1 MKKINKYLLENHPLI
16 WNTKIVWMSLVL
28 IGAHLIFYCMGFFS
42 FQNVSELNTY
52 SLFNRYINSN
62 VVLIGVLF
70 SILIFI
76 LWLNS
81 YFKQNAFKSFYPKS
95 NKSLFM
101 EFVWI
106 FIICFMNISFYF
118 SYTEGLRKSVSN
130 SITTEELQHE
140 VDIVNKAKPFTL
152 ERANLY
158 HTNRCVSVPAFDS
171 LVSHEEVAKLY
182 VENQVRDANN
192 YSGYA
197 SPDDYGV
204 KWKDVNPDDYLLY
217 KDSIPLPYYTNDEY
231 TTLLMQ
237 HFPKRIHDHIGIIAK
252 ESGEDEET
260 TVEYDY
266 SNYSVREALNSLY
279 NSCHSDIINFD
290 STKDSRYYA
299 LFVAD
304 LLQNCKKEELEK
316 VLDDYL
322 LLADKY
328 KTNYWFKDK
337 KWIDYVY
344 NPPYYFVDYDLKTS
358 EIRINNTSIPKDYVE
373 NYSLTQCMNT
383 LIESKSNVIPVE
395 VVLVLLY
402 LALFASIL
410 IYAFRITSRRIWLMS
425 FVGAIVLAFV
435 FSAIYA
441 LISSIGNVGYP
452 EDSVLF
458 GVQALAFILTFWIFT
473 LYCIRKEK
481 FKKVSGMFLNFCIL
495 CIPTIIP
502 LITFGY
508 WEYLESM
515 SYYYLNEYNE
525 RMYYHPHYEWL
536 NAHIPD
542 ILFFNL
548 GLFFVVLFSLTP
560 LIKKWKSL
568 PEE

>member
-1 MKKINKYLLENHPLI
+1 MLKRINKYLLENHPLT

-42 FQNVSELNTY
+42 FQNVSELSSEY
-52 SLFNRYINSN
+52 SFFARYATHN
-62 VVLIGVLF
+62 VVWIGVLL

-192 YSGYA
+192 YSDYA

-204 KWKDVNPDDYLLY
+204 KWKDVNPDDYLFY

-266 SNYSVREALNSLY
+266 GNYSVREALNSLY

-328 KTNYWFKDK
+328 KTNYRFKDK

-344 NPPYYFVDYDLKTS
+344 NPPYYFVDYDLKTYLKW
-358 EIRINNTSIPKDYVE
+358 INGGNTSIPKDYVV
-373 NYSLTQCMNT
+373 NYSLTHCMNT

-425 FVGAIVLAFV
+425 FVGAIVLVFV
-435 FSAIYA
+435 FFAIVA
-441 LISSIGNVGYP
+441 LGDTIYDSYFEEIGIIIQCLV
-452 EDSVLF
+452 
-458 GVQALAFILTFWIFT
+458 FILVFWAIT
-473 LYCIRKEK
+473 IYYLKKEK
-481 FKKVSGMFLNFCIL
+481 RKKLAGMFLNFCL
-495 CIPTIIP
+495 LTLPAVLP
-502 LITFGY
+502 LIIWGY
-508 WEYLESM
+508 SVYLRM
-515 SYYYLNEYNE
+515 SIGDYELYYF
-525 RMYYHPHYEWL
+525 HPHYEWL